1 MNKSTTRSSAFT
13 NWQSALK
20 KPESS
25 ESSKRCLRVDGRLTT
40 PPDDQPPAVSAVAED
55 VRLVATALL
64 VGEGLAGEIR
74 DVLVSVAGLMHG
86 SDRGEQQAQGFA
98 LGRHGGSR
106 FTMPRSPRGVCR
118 DRQEAAV
125 RNVDVRG
132 FERSRRLRKLGN
144 GGPAVSGAAGGDLES
159 V

>member
-1 MNKSTTRSSAFT
+1 M
-13 NWQSALK
+13 
-20 KPESS
+20 
-25 ESSKRCLRVDGRLTT
+25 
-40 PPDDQPPAVSAVAED
+40 AED

-64 VGEGLAGEIR
+64 VGGGLAGEIR

-98 LGRHGGSR
+98 WGRHGGSR